1 MGGPS
6 VCRRRGRALESFAVT
21 GLARLLVLVAVVVVL
36 FVVGGSAVLAKVPDL
51 RDKAAD
57 LVGTDESA
65 TRQGAAQ
72 LSTAEFANIRP
83 GITPARLR
91 GLVGEP
97 ESGSSTSVEGLEIE
111 CWYYG
116 IVAETGSFQ
125 FCFANGKLTSRF
137 RYAR

>member
-1 MGGPS
+1 M
-6 VCRRRGRALESFAVT
+6 T
-21 GLARLLVLVAVVVVL
+21 GLVRLLVLVIVVVVL
-36 FVVGGSAVLAKVPDL
+36 LVGGGSAVLERVPDL
-51 RDKAAD
+51 REKAAD
-57 LVGTDESA
+57 FVDTNGSG

-72 LSTAEFANIRP
+72 LSTAEFATIRP
-83 GITPARLR
+83 GITPTRLR

-97 ESGSSTSVEGLEIE
+97 ESRSKTSVEGLEIE

>member
-1 MGGPS
+1 M
-6 VCRRRGRALESFAVT
+6 A
-21 GLARLLVLVAVVVVL
+21 AVVVV

-51 RDKAAD
+51 REKAGD
-57 LVGTDESA
+57 LVRSGGRGETG
-65 TRQGAAQ
+65 QGAAQ
-72 LSTAEFANIRP
+72 LSTAEFAHIRP
-83 GITPARLR
+83 GITPSRLR

-97 ESGSSTSVEGLEIE
+97 ESKNKTRVEGMEIE

-137 RYAR
+137 RYAVAPRRLS

>member
-1 MGGPS
+1 M
-6 VCRRRGRALESFAVT
+6 T
-21 GLARLLVLVAVVVVL
+21 GLVRLAVLVAVVVVV

-51 RDKAAD
+51 REKASEFVRTAD
-57 LVGTDESA
+57 GPTS
-65 TRQGAAQ
+65 QGAAQ
-72 LSTAEFANIRP
+72 LSTAEFAHIRP
-83 GITPARLR
+83 GITPTRLR

-97 ESGSSTSVEGLEIE
+97 ESKNKTRVEGLEIE

>member
-1 MGGPS
+1 M
-6 VCRRRGRALESFAVT
+6 T
-21 GLARLLVLVAVVVVL
+21 GLARLAILVAVVVVV
-36 FVVGGSAVLAKVPDL
+36 FVLGGSAVLAKVPDL
-51 RDKAAD
+51 REKAAD
-57 LVGTDESA
+57 LVRTDASK
-65 TRQGAAQ
+65 TSQGAAQ
-72 LSTAEFANIRP
+72 LSTAEFAHIRP
-83 GITPARLR
+83 GITPRKLR

-97 ESGSSTSVEGLEIE
+97 ESKSKTSVEGLEIE